1 MHSIYRQYTGHA
13 LSKPV
18 LNVVK
23 VHKIYKILSNATW
36 GKYNIQIY
44 IKEIYECKRK
54 NKIMSKNYRDTTGIH
69 CGDLRES

>member
-23 VHKIYKILSNATW
+23 VHKIYKIVSNAT
-36 GKYNIQIY
+36 
-44 IKEIYECKRK
+44 
-54 NKIMSKNYRDTTGIH
+54 
-69 CGDLRES
+69 